1 MQKLLLHTC
10 CGPCVAGIFTELQEQ
25 YNLTVYFYNPN
36 IHPQE
41 EYEKRKKETIRLC
54 EELKIDFI
62 EGDYNVEDW
71 FAWAREYSQERE
83 GGERCSKCFTMRL
96 EQTARF
102 AKENNF
108 DIFASTLTSGRNK
121 PADVIN
127 PLGESLGEKYGVE
140 FLAEDW
146 KKGGRQEK
154 GLQVCKAKDIYRQH
168 YCGCIYSLPKELL

>member
-1 MQKLLLHTC
+1 MQKLLLQVC

-25 YNLTVYFYNPN
+25 YDLTVYFYNPN

-41 EYEKRKKETIRLC
+41 EYKKRREEVVKLC
-54 EELKIDFI
+54 EELSINFI
-62 EGDYNVEDW
+62 EGEYNTEDW
-71 FAWAREYSQERE
+71 FAWAREYAEERE
-83 GGERCSKCFTMRL
+83 GGERCSKCFAMRL
-96 EQTARF
+96 EQTAKF

-146 KKGGRQEK
+146 KKKGRQEK

-168 YCGCIYSLPKELL
+168 YCGCIYSLPKT